1 MTIYGFVSKHLVLAA
16 LLVSGLWFYGG
27 HQYLTMGKNILAFS
41 WQLIAVPV
49 LIAFCVNAV
58 LAKGW
63 LGLAIAV
70 TDSVVLRD
78 YALRT
83 SAGWNPFLG
92 WMRSNQYV
100 WSLRAIGVVALA
112 GLVLVIAGFL
122 RSAL

>member
-1 MTIYGFVSKHLVLAA
+1 MATHRSAGPSRI
-16 LLVSGLWFYGG
+16 
-27 HQYLTMGKNILAFS
+27 
-41 WQLIAVPV
+41 
-49 LIAFCVNAV
+49 CVNAV